1 MGKFSDQIVR
11 VLKLLLELV
20 ITWSNTAGVVSSDN
34 QRATVATAG
43 TSRELIARGFGF
55 NLDNT
60 DVVEDIELEIERRST
75 LGNAISLITPWQAG
89 ENSEILNFPI
99 NAGINRTL
107 ILFVGAENGTDVLI
121 NNISIGGRQMT
132 RLLETSYETSFW
144 AHTEC
149 WYLQEADIALL
160 TPGNYDIDVT
170 YDAFTNNQFFDILSA
185 ALFSNVDQGN
195 PFFSFI

>member
-1 MGKFSDQIVR
+1 MINKRIIFATYLTTTNRKNSVLTTVLFTCFSLFGQVFGPNSPSTQTTSGIGNN
-11 VLKLLLELV
+11 
-20 ITWSNTAGVVSSDN
+20 WSNTAGVVSSDN

-43 TSRELIARGFGF
+43 TSRELIARDFGF

-60 DVVEDIELEIERRST
+60 DLVEGIELEIERRST

-121 NNISIGGRQMT
+121 NNVSIGGRQMT

-160 TPGNYDIDVT
+160 TPGN
-170 YDAFTNNQFFDILSA
+170 
-185 ALFSNVDQGN
+185 
-195 PFFSFI
+195 